1 MLGGEG
7 GRRGVGGCCAL
18 GHDVLGGAELGKERR
33 ASCAADG
40 GASESADVRSVPRVL
55 CRWPACR
62 CCVVDTGTGPVE
74 S

>member
-7 GRRGVGGCCAL
+7 GRRGDGDCCPL
-18 GHDVLGGAELGKERR
+18 GDDGLGGAELGKERR

-40 GASESADVRSVPRVL
+40 SASESDTARSVPRR
-55 CRWPACR
+55 CPACR